1 MPVVPVSTLVVLFS
15 AMPILLKQQHT
26 LLLFF
31 CYGSYIDTLALRIR
45 ARAAAAVGV
54 LCGAVS

>member
-15 AMPILLKQQHT
+15 SLCPYCRNSST
-26 LLLFF
+26 L
-31 CYGSYIDTLALRIR
+31 YGSYIDTLALRIR